1 MRIVDQPL
9 LRVALAGLRAHYV
22 RLLMTAAAIVVG
34 VSFLAGS
41 LVYGDTARAAFYD
54 DLAKSSRNVDVV
66 VQSGWSLLDRGALD
80 RVRAVDGVADA
91 DGRVI
96 ANMGMLGAD
105 GKLLITSGHVGY
117 GISVPTSAGLSRFD
131 VAAGRVPERAGE
143 IAVEQ
148 QTVQQQGFTLGGTV
162 RLVGRDGAPVE
173 FTLVGVLDLGVNKLF
188 GGSSVGALTDADLRR
203 ITNTDRYTQIVATA
217 APGVSQAELRSRV
230 QAAAPGGWTMT
241 GDELAEELAVEAGKY
256 VDGFLS
262 VLIGFGLVA
271 LTVSGFVIYNTFAML
286 AAQRGRELALLRC
299 VGASRGQ
306 VLGSVLIEASVLG
319 VLASLGG
326 VLASLVVGQGLLLSR
341 ELVATSIPDHAL
353 VLRWPTVLV
362 AVGFGTA
369 LTLLGALAPAVAAS
383 RVPPLTALR
392 DAGTIEHR
400 ETGRR
405 SRTVVFAVLTGLGLL
420 IALGGLGLDFAGLPL
435 VLGGAMLVFLG
446 LVTGAPLVIGRLIRA
461 VGALPA
467 RVFGVP
473 VRLATLNAYRNPRRV
488 AATTS
493 ALMIGVTLMS
503 LFSVLLA
510 TARDQAGRELT
521 ENFPVDFVLAPKRV
535 NADGPVTAADGVPQA
550 AIDALAARPE
560 LATVAPARLASRET
574 DPRFYGDAA
583 VWATSGAVRPEVKEG
598 DLGALGTGTAAVQ
611 RDYAAT
617 LGAGLGDRLTLPR
630 AGQVRIIALYDDAPL
645 DASVMLSWDGF
656 TAAYGA
662 GAANRVLIDVAD
674 GTPVADARR
683 VVDAALAGYPLVQ
696 VESAADAA
704 ESLTASLDELL
715 AIFAALLGMSVL
727 IALFGI
733 SNTLSL
739 SVFERTRES
748 ATLRALGLT
757 RRQLRATL
765 LSEAALMALV
775 GALAGVLFG
784 AATGWAAS
792 LGLISVYGTGLPVLP
807 VGRLAL
813 FAAVASGAALVA
825 AVLPARRAARASVV
839 AALTDA

>member
-1 MRIVDQPL
+1 MRYPL
-9 LRVALAGLRAHYV
+9 LRTALAGLRAHYV

-66 VQSGWSLLDRGALD
+66 VRSGWSLLDRGTLD
-80 RVRAVDGVADA
+80 RVRAVDGVAAA

-105 GKLLITSGHVGY
+105 GKLLITGGHVGY
-117 GISVPTSAGLSRFD
+117 GISVPAEPGLSRFD
-131 VAAGRVPERAGE
+131 VAEGRVPASTGE
-143 IAVEQ
+143 IAVEK
-148 QTVQQQGFTLGGTV
+148 QTVEQQGLTLGGTV
-162 RLVGRDGAPVE
+162 RLVGRDGTPVA

-188 GGSSVGALTDADLRR
+188 GGSSVGALTDADLLR
-203 ITNTDRYTQIVATA
+203 ITGTDRYTQVVATA
-217 APGVSQAELRSRV
+217 APGVGQEELRSRV
-230 QAAAPGGWTMT
+230 QSAVRGGWTMT
-241 GDELAEELAVEAGKY
+241 GDELADELATEAAKY

-271 LTVSGFVIYNTFAML
+271 LTVSGFVIYNTFSVL
-286 AAQRGRELALLRC
+286 AAQRARELALLRC
-299 VGASRGQ
+299 VGASRPQ
-306 VLGSVLIEASVLG
+306 VLGMVLIEASVLG
-319 VLASLGG
+319 VIASLGG
-326 VLASLVVGQGLLLSR
+326 VLASMVVGWGLLVSR

-362 AVGFGTA
+362 AVVFGTA
-369 LTLLGALAPAVAAS
+369 LTLLGALVPAVAAS

-400 ETGRR
+400 STGRR
-405 SRTVVFAVLTGLGLL
+405 SRALVCAVLIGLGLL
-420 IALGGLGLDFAGLPL
+420 ILLGGLGLDFAGLPL
-435 VLGGAMLVFLG
+435 VLGGAMLMFLG
-446 LVTGAPLVIGRLIRA
+446 MAAGAPLAIGRVIRA
-461 VGALPA
+461 VGWLPS
-467 RVFGVP
+467 RVFGLP

-488 AATTS
+488 AATTT

-510 TARDQAGRELT
+510 TARDQAGRELA
-521 ENFPVDFVLAPKRV
+521 ENFPVDFVLTPKRV
-535 NADGPVTAADGVPQA
+535 NVDGPVTAADGVPQA
-550 AIDALAARPE
+550 VIDALAARPE
-560 LATVAPARLASRET
+560 LAVVAPVRLASRET

-583 VWATSGAVRPEVKEG
+583 VWATSGTLGPEVVEG
-598 DLGALGTGTAAVQ
+598 DLARLGAGTAAAR
-611 RDYAAT
+611 RDY
-617 LGAGLGDRLTLPR
+617 GVSLGDRITLR
-630 AGQVRIIALYDDAPL
+630 SGTATVVALYDDSPV
-645 DASVMLSWDGF
+645 DAQIMLSWDGF
-656 TAAYGA
+656 AAAYGT
-662 GAANRVLIDVAD
+662 GQPNRVLIDVAD
-674 GTPVADARR
+674 GTPTATARQA
-683 VVDAALAGYPLVQ
+683 VDAALAGYPLVQ
-696 VESAADAA
+696 VESAADQA
-704 ESLTASLDELL
+704 ESLAASLDELL

-757 RRQLRATL
+757 RAQLRAML

-775 GALAGVLFG
+775 GALAGIAFG

-792 LGLISVYGTGLPVLP
+792 LGLISAYGHGLPVLP
-807 VGRLAL
+807 AGQLAL
-813 FAAVASGAALVA
+813 FALVAALSALVA
-825 AVLPARRAARASVV
+825 AVLPARRAANASVV
-839 AALTDA
+839 SALTDS

>member
-1 MRIVDQPL
+1 MTYPL
-9 LRVALAGLRAHYV
+9 LRTALAGLRAHYL

-66 VQSGWSLLDRGALD
+66 VQSGWSLLDRDALD
-80 RVRAVDGVADA
+80 RVRAVDGVAAA

-105 GKLLITSGHVGY
+105 GKLLITGGHVGY
-117 GISVPTSAGLSRFD
+117 GISLPTAPGLSRFD
-131 VAAGRVPERAGE
+131 LADGRVPERAGE
-143 IAVEQ
+143 IAVEK
-148 QTVQQQGFTLGGTV
+148 QTAEAQGFTLGGTV
-162 RLVGRDGAPVE
+162 DLVGPDGAPVT

-188 GGSSVGALTDADLRR
+188 GGSSVGALTDADLLR
-203 ITNTDRYTQIVATA
+203 ITGTVRYTQIVATA
-217 APGVSQAELRSRV
+217 APGVDREELRSRV
-230 QAAAPGGWTMT
+230 QQAVPDGWTMT
-241 GDELAEELAVEAGKY
+241 GDELAADLAAEAAKY

-271 LTVSGFVIYNTFAML
+271 LTVSGFVIYNTFSVL
-286 AAQRGRELALLRC
+286 AAQRARELALLRC
-299 VGASRGQ
+299 VGASRPQ
-306 VLGSVLIEASVLG
+306 VLGMVLIEASVLG
-319 VLASLGG
+319 VIASLGG
-326 VLASLVVGQGLLLSR
+326 VLASMVVGWGLLLSR

-362 AVGFGTA
+362 AVVFGTV
-369 LTLLGALAPAVAAS
+369 LTLLGALVPAVAAS

-405 SRTVVFAVLTGLGLL
+405 SRAVVCAVLTGLGLL
-420 IALGGLGLDFAGLPL
+420 ILLGGLGLGFAGLPL
-435 VLGGAMLVFLG
+435 VLGGAMLQFLG
-446 LVTGAPLVIGRLIRA
+446 FVVGAPLVIGRVIRA
-461 VGALPA
+461 VGWLPS
-467 RVFGVP
+467 RVFGLP

-488 AATTS
+488 AATTT

-510 TARDQAGRELT
+510 TARDQAGRELA
-521 ENFPVDFVLAPKRV
+521 ENFPVDFVLTPKRV
-535 NADGPVTAADGVPQA
+535 NLDGPVTAADGVPQA
-550 AIDALAARPE
+550 AIDALTARPE
-560 LATVAPARLASRET
+560 LSVVAPVRLASRET
-574 DPRFYGDAA
+574 DPRFFGDAA
-583 VWATSGAVRPEVKEG
+583 VWATSGDVRPEVTAG
-598 DLGALGTGTAAVQ
+598 DLGELAAGTAAVR
-611 RDYAAT
+611 RDHGAA
-617 LGAGLGDRLTLPR
+617 LGDRLTLPR
-630 AGQVRIIALYDDAPL
+630 GGTVRVVALYDDAPL
-645 DASVMLSWDGF
+645 DAQIMLSWDGF
-656 TAAYGA
+656 AAAFGP
-662 GAANRVLIDVAD
+662 GQPNRVLVDVAA
-674 GTPVADARR
+674 GTSTTTGRQA
-683 VVDAALAGYPLVQ
+683 VDAALAGYPLIQ
-696 VESAADAA
+696 VESAADRA
-704 ESLTASLDELL
+704 ESLSASLDELL

-757 RRQLRATL
+757 RAQLRATL

-775 GALAGVLFG
+775 GALAGIVFG

-792 LGLISVYGTGLPVLP
+792 LGLISAYGHGLPVLP
-807 VGRLAL
+807 VGQLAL
-813 FAAVASGAALVA
+813 FALVAAGSALVA

-839 AALTDA
+839 SAMTDG

>member
-1 MRIVDQPL
+1 MRFPL
-9 LRVALAGLRAHYV
+9 LRTALAGLRMHWV

-66 VQSGWSLLDRGALD
+66 VQSGWSLLDRDTLD
-80 RVRAVDGVADA
+80 RVRAVDGVAAA

-96 ANMGMLGAD
+96 ANLGMLGAD

-117 GISVPTSAGLSRFD
+117 GISVPTSPGLSRFD
-131 VAAGRVPERAGE
+131 VAEGRVPERTGE
-143 IAVEQ
+143 IAVER
-148 QTVQQQGFTLGGTV
+148 QTAEQQGFTLGGVV
-162 RLVGRDGAPVE
+162 RLVGPDGAPVD

-188 GGSSVGALTDADLRR
+188 GGASVGALTDADLLR
-203 ITNTDRYTQIVATA
+203 ITNTNRYTQVVATA
-217 APGVSQAELRSRV
+217 APGVSQEELRARV
-230 QAAAPGGWTMT
+230 RAAVPGGWTMT
-241 GDELAEELAVEAGKY
+241 GDELAAELATEAAKY

-271 LTVSGFVIYNTFAML
+271 LTVSGFVIYNTFAVL
-286 AAQRGRELALLRC
+286 AAQRARELALLRC
-299 VGASRGQ
+299 VGASRPQ
-306 VLGSVLIEASVLG
+306 VLGTVLIEASVLG

-326 VLASLVVGQGLLLSR
+326 VLASLVVGWGLLLSR
-341 ELVATSIPDHAL
+341 ELVATSIPDHPL

-369 LTLLGALAPAVAAS
+369 LTLLGALVPAVAAS

-392 DAGTIEHR
+392 DAGTREHR

-405 SRTVVFAVLTGLGLL
+405 ARAVACAVPAGLGLL
-420 IALGGLGLDFAGLPL
+420 IALAGLGLDFAGLPL
-435 VLGGAMLVFLG
+435 VLGGAMLIFLG
-446 LVTGAPLVIGRLIRA
+446 MVAGAPLVIGRVIRA
-461 VGALPA
+461 LGALPA

-521 ENFPVDFVLAPKRV
+521 ENFPVDFVLTPKRV
-535 NADGPVTAADGVPQA
+535 NVDGPVTAADGVPRA

-574 DPRFYGDAA
+574 DPDFHGDGA
-583 VWATSGAVRPEVKEG
+583 VWATSGEVRPEVKEG
-598 DLGALGTGTAAVQ
+598 DLGALTVGTAAVQ
-611 RDYAAT
+611 RDYATAR
-617 LGAGLGDRLTLPR
+617 GAGLGDRLTLP
-630 AGQVRIIALYDDAPL
+630 GGGTVRIIALYDDAPL

-662 GAANRVLIDVAD
+662 GQPNRVLIDVAA
-674 GTPVADARR
+674 GTTTDAARR

-696 VESAADAA
+696 VESAADQA
-704 ESLTASLDELL
+704 ESLSASLDELL

-733 SNTLSL
+733 GNTLSL

-757 RRQLRATL
+757 RAQLRATL

-775 GALAGVLFG
+775 GALTGVVFG

-792 LGLISVYGTGLPVLP
+792 LGLISAYGSGAPVLP
-807 VGRLAL
+807 VGQLAL
-813 FAAVASGAALVA
+813 FALVATLSALVA

-839 AALTDA
+839 SALSDA